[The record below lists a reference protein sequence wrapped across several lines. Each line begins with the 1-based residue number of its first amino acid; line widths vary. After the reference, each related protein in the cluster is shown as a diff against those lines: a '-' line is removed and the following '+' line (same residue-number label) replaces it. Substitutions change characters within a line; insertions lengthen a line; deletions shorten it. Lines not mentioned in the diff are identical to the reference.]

1 MKKNQLSI
9 SIKGARQSAR
19 EFSEAWRRAEQ
30 GKPAE
35 QPIERLYFED
45 LATML
50 KVLTPRRLEMIK
62 VLHEI
67 GPVSVRALAGTIKR
81 DYKNVHHDIQVL
93 ERVGLV
99 TRSADGRLAAPWK
112 KIIAEIPLAA

>member
-1 MKKNQLSI
+1 MKKQLSI
-9 SIKGARQSAR
+9 SIKGTGESAK
-19 EFSEAWRRAEQ
+19 EFVEAWRRAEQ

-50 KVLTPRRLEMIK
+50 KVLTPRRLEALK
-62 VLHEI
+62 VIHQV
-67 GPVSVRALAGTIKR
+67 GPVSVRTLAGSMKR

-99 TRSADGRLAAPWK
+99 MRSADGRLIAPWK
-112 KIIAEIPLAA
+112 KIIAEIALAA

>member
-1 MKKNQLSI
+1 MKKHLSVA
-9 SIKGARQSAR
+9 IKGADESAK
-19 EFSEAWRRAEQ
+19 EFVEAWRRAKR
-30 GKPAE
+30 GKPPE

-50 KVLTPRRLEMIK
+50 KVLTPRRLEVLK

-67 GPVSVRALAGTIKR
+67 GPVSVRALAAKMKR
-81 DYKNVHHDIQVL
+81 DYKNVHHDLQVL

-99 TRSADGRLAAPWK
+99 TRSPDGRLMAPWK
-112 KIIAEIPLAA
+112 KIIAEIALAA

>member
-1 MKKNQLSI
+1 MKKQLSI
-9 SIKGARQSAR
+9 SIKGTGESAK
-19 EFSEAWRRAEQ
+19 EFVEAWRRAEQ

-50 KVLTPRRLEMIK
+50 KVLTPRRLEALK
-62 VLHEI
+62 VIHQI
-67 GPVSVRALAGTIKR
+67 GPVSVRALAGSMKR

-99 TRSADGRLAAPWK
+99 MRSADGRLIAPWK
-112 KIIAEIPLAA
+112 KIIAEIALAA

>member
-1 MKKNQLSI
+1 
-9 SIKGARQSAR
+9 
-19 EFSEAWRRAEQ
+19 
-30 GKPAE
+30 
-35 QPIERLYFED
+35 
-45 LATML
+45 ML

-81 DYKNVHHDIQVL
+81 DYKNVHHNIQVL

-99 TRSADGRLAAPWK
+99 TRSRPMADWRLPGKRSSPRYRWRRSTFRRGTAAT
-112 KIIAEIPLAA
+112 

>member
-1 MKKNQLSI
+1 MKKQLSI
-9 SIKGARQSAR
+9 SIKGAGESAN
-19 EFSEAWRRAEQ
+19 EFVEAWRRAQQ

-50 KVLTPRRLEMIK
+50 KVLTPRRLEVLK
-62 VLHEI
+62 VLHAI
-67 GPVSVRALAGTIKR
+67 GPVSVRALAGRIKR
-81 DYKNVHHDIQVL
+81 DYKNVHHDLQVL

-99 TRSADGRLAAPWK
+99 TRSADGRLIAPWK
-112 KIIAEIPLAA
+112 KIIAEIALAA